1 LRERYPLA
9 VAHDNVQLDN
19 MPVTPPTRSRT
30 VLALQGGGAHG
41 AFTWGALDR
50 LLEDGLTFDAVTGV
64 SSGAI
69 IATMAV
75 QGYVHNGNK
84 GAREAVTKLWQRI
97 AEAHIFGGVSSA
109 LDWMWGWDKGLE
121 LGNEM
126 AWAGITNAL
135 RMFTPGQLNPFGQNP
150 LGPLLADLLDLD
162 ALRDPSA
169 PKLFVAATDVESGQ
183 AKIFNNAQVSVD
195 VLLASACIPMMF
207 PAVNIGGRF
216 YWDGGYSCNPALAPV
231 LSPRPSRLVLIRAQ
245 PRARKGVPNTT
256 ADIVHR
262 LHEIAFQAPLD
273 AELAL
278 LPKQIRLLDICADT
292 ALAQHPLTSKMNTE
306 KAFLDNLFAA
316 GREAAGLNLAA

>member
-1 LRERYPLA
+1 MLHLPL
-9 VAHDNVQLDN
+9 N
-19 MPVTPPTRSRT
+19 RSKT

-50 LLEDGLTFDAVTGV
+50 LLEDGLTFSAITGV
-64 SSGAI
+64 SSGAM
-69 IATMAV
+69 IAAMAV
-75 QGYVHNGNK
+75 QGFVHHGND
-84 GAREAVTKLWQRI
+84 GARAAVRELWKRV
-97 AEAHIFGGVSSA
+97 ADAHIFGPVNAS

-135 RMFTPGQLNPFGQNP
+135 RLFSPGQLNPFGQNP
-150 LGPLLADLLDLD
+150 LEPLLEDMLDVD
-162 ALRDPSA
+162 AIRDPTA
-169 PKLFVAATDVESGQ
+169 PRLYVAATDVESGQ
-183 AKIFNNAQVSVD
+183 AKIFDNNQISVD

-207 PAVNIGGRF
+207 PAVHIGGRH

-231 LSPRPSRLVLIRAQ
+231 LSPRPDQLVLVRAQ
-245 PRARKGVPNTT
+245 PRARKGVPNST

-278 LPKQIRLLDICADT
+278 LPRQTRLVDISADA
-292 ALAQHPLTSKMNTE
+292 ALARHPLTSKMNTE
-306 KAFLDNLFAA
+306 KNFLDNLFTA
-316 GREAAGLNLAA
+316 GRQAAGLVLAA

>member
-1 LRERYPLA
+1 MRA
-9 VAHDNVQLDN
+9 T
-19 MPVTPPTRSRT
+19 TPNRSKT

-50 LLEDGLTFDAVTGV
+50 LLEDGLEFSAITGV
-64 SSGAI
+64 SSGAM
-69 IATMAV
+69 IAAMAV

-84 GAREAVTKLWQRI
+84 GARDAVSRLWRRV
-97 AEAHIFGGVSSA
+97 AEAHIFGNVSSS

-126 AWAGITNAL
+126 AWTGITNAL
-135 RMFTPGQLNPFGQNP
+135 RMFSPGQLNPFGQNP
-150 LGPLLADLLDLD
+150 LEPLLTELLDVD
-162 ALRDPSA
+162 AIRDRAA
-169 PKLFVAATDVESGQ
+169 PQLFVAATDVESGV
-183 AKIFNNAQVSVD
+183 AKIFDNAQISVD

-231 LSPRPSRLVLIRAQ
+231 LNPRPDRLVLIRAQ
-245 PRARKGVPNTT
+245 PRARKGVPNST

-273 AELAL
+273 AEIAL
-278 LPKQIRLLDICADT
+278 LPKQVTLLDVAADA

-316 GREAAGLNLAA
+316 GREAAKIVLAA